1 LLAFDHIC
9 YCLAGHIQQTLD
21 VQVVGSLLSKEA
33 SPLLH
38 NLSIS
43 YSILAK
49 KHIHHIHVMYSMTLA
64 TTAPTKMSS
73 NRVPWSTL
81 RNSWSHGSMSSV
93 LFSLFSSSS
102 GGGGSSLW
110 WVAHSITCENVD
122 EGGRE
127 KRQKEEGGG

>member
-33 SPLLH
+33 SQLLH

-49 KHIHHIHVMYSMTLA
+49 KHIPLV
-64 TTAPTKMSS
+64 TKS
-73 NRVPWSTL
+73 
-81 RNSWSHGSMSSV
+81 
-93 LFSLFSSSS
+93 
-102 GGGGSSLW
+102 
-110 WVAHSITCENVD
+110 
-122 EGGRE
+122 
-127 KRQKEEGGG
+127 